1 MKYVVLFQRGDRTPN
16 IDEWFDTQ
24 YDADKRKKELQRMFD
39 WLNNKQTYETDP
51 VSVWVECAEIC

>member
-24 YDADKRKKELQRMFD
+24 YDADKRKKELLVPKVVERHQ
-39 WLNNKQTYETDP
+39 QPYESDP
-51 VSVWVECAEIC
+51 FSVWLKCG